1 MVPTVAAL
9 TILSKFQNDVK
20 TSENKVVTY
29 CHEQVG
35 KVIVRFNTYEP
46 IVGQNSNV
54 LLAGQELEIKAGLA
68 AFNSDQK
75 PIVTIGGAV
84 VPLDDKGLAVW
95 KQKVNTSGKI
105 QVNVKF
111 RNQDGTEE
119 NRPYEVDYTVGQS
132 SAAVQLDNMNV
143 LFIGVDNPVTISGSG
158 SVQQIQASI
167 SGGGGVLSGTGAKRT
182 VRVTQETDECYIIVT
197 TPDGKTTRVP
207 FRVRSIP
214 DPTPMIGTYE
224 SGDIPATYF
233 KSQAGVRALLKDFYY
248 KTQFNVT
255 SFKITF
261 DGAGF
266 DDFIQ
271 KNNTGATWNECAQ
284 FVNRCRAGSFV
295 SIEDIRAVGPDGR
308 TRKLSPLIFS
318 LR

>member
-20 TSENKVVTY
+20 TSENKVVTF

-46 IVGQNSNV
+46 IVGQNSKV

-75 PIVTIGGAV
+75 PIITIGGAV

-111 RNQDGTEE
+111 RNQDGTEDT
-119 NRPYEVDYTVGQS
+119 RPYEVEYTVGQS

-158 SVQQIQASI
+158 SVDDVKASI
-167 SGGGGVLSGTGAKRT
+167 SGGGGVLTGNGAKRT
-182 VRVTQETDECYIIVT
+182 VRVTQETDDCVIAVT

-214 DPTPMIGTYE
+214 DPSPMVGTYK
-224 SGDIPATYF
+224 SGDIPASYF
-233 KSQAGVRALLKDFYY
+233 KSQAGVRALVENFYY

-255 SFKITF
+255 SFRITF

-266 DDFIQ
+266 DDFVE

-284 FVNRCRAGSFV
+284 FVNRCRAGSYV